1 MGNTSIW
8 WDNNKRQGKNMAK
21 EIKEYGEKRNTKVSI
36 IRVFACYL
44 RQYRFTIFMYIIF
57 ILIFRGV
64 FCLYQV
70 EKEAVFY
77 GTVLYFLL
85 LLIVLPMHFIHYYLK
100 HKELFELKGRSYL
113 EVKQIPDAKGLIE
126 NDYRELL
133 LEWVENTVKEKS
145 RLRIYKEDSIEFYS
159 TWVHQIKT
167 PIAVMK
173 LWLQEED
180 TEENGR
186 LLLEL
191 SRIEQYAD
199 MVLSYFRLDATAKD
213 LVIREYSLDEIIRS
227 CIRRHASWFVTKGIS
242 VRYEKTDLKVLT
254 DKKWLTF
261 MIEQILSNAIKYTDE
276 GSITIRAEEGP
287 FLYIEDTGIG
297 IAKEDL
303 PRIFEK
309 GFTGY
314 NRRADKK
321 STGIGLYLVKRT
333 VDLLGTPV
341 NVQSSPGQGT
351 AFSIDLRKNYM
362 ELE

>member
-1 MGNTSIW
+1 MA
-8 WDNNKRQGKNMAK
+8 GKEKVRNGK
-21 EIKEYGEKRNTKVSI
+21 QGEKSENESIKINVVS
-36 IRVFACYL
+36 VFLRYL
-44 RQYRFTIFMYIIF
+44 HQYRFTIFMYLIF
-57 ILIFRGV
+57 IIIFRGV
-64 FCLYQV
+64 FFLYRV
-70 EKEAVFY
+70 EKEAVIY
-77 GTVLYFLL
+77 GTMLCLL
-85 LLIVLPMHFIHYYLK
+85 LLIIVLPVHFIHYYLK
-100 HKELFELKGRSYL
+100 HKELLELGGRSYL
-113 EVKQIPDAKGLIE
+113 EAKQIPRAKGLIE

-133 LEWVENTVKEKS
+133 LEWIGNTTREKS
-145 RLRIYKEDSIEFYS
+145 DLRIYKEDSIEFYS

-167 PIAVMK
+167 PIAVMR

-191 SRIEQYAD
+191 SKIEQYAD
-199 MVLSYFRLDATAKD
+199 MVLSYFRLDATARD
-213 LVIREYSLDEIIRS
+213 LVIREYSLDEIIRG
-227 CIRRHASWFVTKGIS
+227 CIRRYASWFVTKGIS
-242 VRYEKTDLKVLT
+242 VRYEKTDLMVLT

-276 GSITIRAEEGP
+276 GNITIRVEEGP

-297 IAKEDL
+297 IAEEDL

-314 NRRADKK
+314 NGRADKK

-333 VDLLGTPV
+333 VDLLGTPIK
-341 NVQSSPGQGT
+341 VQSAPGQGSI
-351 AFSIDLRKNYM
+351 FSIDLRKKYL

>member
-1 MGNTSIW
+1 MTER
-8 WDNNKRQGKNMAK
+8 KKEQGRNQEKN
-21 EIKEYGEKRNTKVSI
+21 NTKISI
-36 IRVFACYL
+36 TSVFAHYL
-44 RQYRFTIFMYIIF
+44 YQYRFIIFMYIIF
-57 ILIFRGV
+57 IIIFRGI
-64 FCLYQV
+64 FFLYHV

-77 GTVLYFLL
+77 GTVLCLL
-85 LLIVLPMHFIHYYLK
+85 LLVIVLPIHFIHYWLR

-113 EVKQIPDAKGLIE
+113 EAKQVPDAKGLIE
-126 NDYRELL
+126 NDYRDLL
-133 LEWVENTVKEKS
+133 LEWIENTAREKS
-145 RLRIYKEDSIEFYS
+145 NLRIFKEDSVEFYS

-167 PIAVMK
+167 PIAVMR

-191 SRIEQYAD
+191 SKIEQYAD
-199 MVLSYFRLDATAKD
+199 MVLSYFRLDTTAKD
-213 LVIREYSLDEIIRS
+213 LVIRQYPLDEIIRS
-227 CIRRHASWFVTKGIS
+227 CIRRYASWFVTKGIS
-242 VRYEKTDLKVLT
+242 VRYEETDLKVLT

-276 GSITIRAEEGP
+276 GSITIRVEEGP
-287 FLYIEDTGIG
+287 VLYIEDTGIG

-314 NRRADKK
+314 NGRADKK
-321 STGIGLYLVKRT
+321 STGIGLYLVKRS

-341 NVQSSPGQGT
+341 NVQSTPGQGT
-351 AFSIDLRKNYM
+351 VFSIDLHKNYM

>member
-1 MGNTSIW
+1 MAE
-8 WDNNKRQGKNMAK
+8 GKK
-21 EIKEYGEKRNTKVSI
+21 EQGEKSEKGNAKISI
-36 IRVFACYL
+36 TGVFASYL
-44 RQYRFTIFMYIIF
+44 HRYRFTIFMYFIF
-57 ILIFRGV
+57 ILIFRGI
-64 FCLYQV
+64 FFLYRV

-77 GTVLYFLL
+77 GTVLCLL
-85 LLIVLPMHFIHYYLK
+85 LLVIILPVHFIRYYLK

-113 EVKQIPDAKGLIE
+113 EAKQIPDGKGLIE

-133 LEWVENTVKEKS
+133 LEWIGNTAREKS
-145 RLRIYKEDSIEFYS
+145 NLRIYKEDSIEFYS

-167 PIAVMK
+167 PIAVMR

-180 TEENGR
+180 TEENSR

-199 MVLSYFRLDATAKD
+199 MVLSYFRLDATARD
-213 LVIREYSLDEIIRS
+213 LVIREYPLDEIIRS
-227 CIRRHASWFVTKGIS
+227 CIRRYASWFVTKGIS

-261 MIEQILSNAIKYTDE
+261 MLEQILSNAIKYTDE

-287 FLYIEDTGIG
+287 ILYIEDTGIG
-297 IAKEDL
+297 IAEEDL

-314 NRRADKK
+314 NGRADKK

-341 NVQSSPGQGT
+341 NVQSIPGQGT
-351 AFSIDLRKNYM
+351 AFSIDLRKNYI

>member
-1 MGNTSIW
+1 MENSEKQNVKISI
-8 WDNNKRQGKNMAK
+8 A
-21 EIKEYGEKRNTKVSI
+21 
-36 IRVFACYL
+36 RVFARYL
-44 RQYRFTIFMYIIF
+44 HQYRFTIFMYFIF
-57 ILIFRGV
+57 IIIFRGV
-64 FCLYQV
+64 FFLYRV
-70 EKEAVFY
+70 EKEAVLY
-77 GTVLYFLL
+77 GTVLCLL
-85 LLIVLPMHFIHYYLK
+85 LLVIVLPVHFIRYYLK

-113 EVKQIPDAKGLIE
+113 EAKQIPEGKGLIE

-133 LEWVENTVKEKS
+133 LEWIGNTAGEKS
-145 RLRIYKEDSIEFYS
+145 NLRIYKEDSIEFYS

-167 PIAVMK
+167 PIAVMR

-199 MVLSYFRLDATAKD
+199 MVLSYFRLDATARD
-213 LVIREYSLDEIIRS
+213 LVIREYALDEIIRS
-227 CIRRHASWFVTKGIS
+227 CIRRYASWFVTKGIS

-254 DKKWLTF
+254 DKKWLIF

-276 GSITIRAEEGP
+276 GSITIRVEEGP
-287 FLYIEDTGIG
+287 ILYIEDTGIG
-297 IAKEDL
+297 IAEEDL

-314 NRRADKK
+314 NGRADKK

-341 NVQSSPGQGT
+341 NVQSTPGQGT
-351 AFSIDLRKNYM
+351 VFSIDLRKNYL

>member
-1 MGNTSIW
+1 MTEGKKEQEKKAEKGNAKISI
-8 WDNNKRQGKNMAK
+8 A
-21 EIKEYGEKRNTKVSI
+21 E
-36 IRVFACYL
+36 VFVRYL
-44 RQYRFTIFMYIIF
+44 QQYRFTIFIYFMFIF
-57 ILIFRGV
+57 IFQCV
-64 FCLYQV
+64 FFLYRV
-70 EKEAVFY
+70 EKEAVLY
-77 GTVLYFLL
+77 GVALCLL
-85 LLIVLPMHFIHYYLK
+85 LLFIVLPMHFIHYYLK
-100 HKELFELKGRSYL
+100 HKELLELKGKSYL
-113 EVKQIPDAKGLIE
+113 EAKQIPDAKGLIE

-133 LEWVENTVKEKS
+133 LEWIGNTAREKS
-145 RLRIYKEDSIEFYS
+145 SLRIYKEDSIEFYS

-167 PIAVMK
+167 PIAVMR

-199 MVLSYFRLDATAKD
+199 MVLSYFRLDATARD
-213 LVIREYSLDEIIRS
+213 LVIREYFLDEIIRS
-227 CIRRHASWFVTKGIS
+227 CIRRYASWFVTKGIS
-242 VRYEKTDLKVLT
+242 VQYEKTDLKVLT

-287 FLYIEDTGIG
+287 LLYIEDTGMG
-297 IAKEDL
+297 IAEEDL

-314 NRRADKK
+314 NGRADKK

-341 NVQSSPGQGT
+341 NVQSTPGQGT
-351 AFSIDLRKNYM
+351 AFSIDLRKNYI
-362 ELE
+362 ERE

>member
-1 MGNTSIW
+1 
-8 WDNNKRQGKNMAK
+8 MAGRKK
-21 EIKEYGEKRNTKVSI
+21 EQGEKNSEKVSI
-36 IRVFACYL
+36 AGVFVRYL
-44 RQYRFTIFMYIIF
+44 YQYRFTIFMYFIF
-57 ILIFRGV
+57 ILIFRGI
-64 FCLYQV
+64 FFLYQV
-70 EKEAVFY
+70 EKEAVIY
-77 GTVLYFLL
+77 GTMLCLL
-85 LLIVLPMHFIHYYLK
+85 LLVIVLPVHFIHYYLK
-100 HKELFELKGRSYL
+100 HKELFELRKRSYL
-113 EVKQIPDAKGLIE
+113 EAKQIPETGGLIE

-133 LEWVENTVKEKS
+133 LEWIGNTAREKS
-145 RLRIYKEDSIEFYS
+145 NLRIFKENSVEFYS

-167 PIAVMK
+167 PIAVMR

-199 MVLSYFRLDATAKD
+199 MVLSYFRLDTTARD
-213 LVIREYSLDEIIRS
+213 LVIRQYPLDEIIRS
-227 CIRRHASWFVTKGIS
+227 CIRRYASWFVTKGIS
-242 VRYEKTDLKVLT
+242 VHYEKTDCKILT
-254 DKKWLTF
+254 DRKWLIF

-287 FLYIEDTGIG
+287 VLYIEDTGIG
-297 IAKEDL
+297 IAEEDL

-314 NRRADKK
+314 NGRADKK
-321 STGIGLYLVKRT
+321 STGIGLYLVKRC

-341 NVQSSPGQGT
+341 NVESEPGKGT
-351 AFSIDLRKNYM
+351 VFSIDLRKKYM

>member
-1 MGNTSIW
+1 MREGKKGQEKNWGKSSAKISI
-8 WDNNKRQGKNMAK
+8 A
-21 EIKEYGEKRNTKVSI
+21 S
-36 IRVFACYL
+36 VFVRYL
-44 RQYRFTIFMYIIF
+44 CQYRLTIFMYFVF
-57 ILIFRGV
+57 ILIFRGM
-64 FCLYQV
+64 FFLYHV

-77 GTVLYFLL
+77 GTVLCFLL
-85 LLIVLPMHFIHYYLK
+85 LVIVLPVHFIHYYLK
-100 HKELFELKGRSYL
+100 HKELFELSGRHYL
-113 EVKQIPDAKGLIE
+113 EAKQIPDAKGLIE
-126 NDYRELL
+126 NDYRDLL
-133 LEWVENTVKEKS
+133 LEWIENTAREKS
-145 RLRIYKEDSIEFYS
+145 NLRIFKEDSVEFYS

-167 PIAVMK
+167 PIAVMR

-186 LLLEL
+186 MLLEL

-199 MVLSYFRLDATAKD
+199 MVLSYFRLDTTARD

-227 CIRRHASWFVTKGIS
+227 CIRRYASWFVTKGIS
-242 VRYEKTDLKVLT
+242 VHYEKTDFKVLT

-287 FLYIEDTGIG
+287 VLYIEDTGIG
-297 IAKEDL
+297 IAQEDL

-314 NRRADKK
+314 NGRADKK
-321 STGIGLYLVKRT
+321 STGIGLYLVKRS
-333 VDLLGTPV
+333 VDLLGTPI
-341 NVQSSPGQGT
+341 NVQSTPGEGT
-351 AFSIDLRKNYM
+351 VFSIDLHKNYM

>member
-1 MGNTSIW
+1 MTER
-8 WDNNKRQGKNMAK
+8 KKEQGRNQEKN
-21 EIKEYGEKRNTKVSI
+21 NTKISI
-36 IRVFACYL
+36 TSVFAHYL
-44 RQYRFTIFMYIIF
+44 YQYRFIIFMYLIF
-57 ILIFRGV
+57 IIIFRGI
-64 FCLYQV
+64 FFLYHV

-77 GTVLYFLL
+77 GTVLCLL
-85 LLIVLPMHFIHYYLK
+85 LLVIVLPVHFIHYWLR
-100 HKELFELKGRSYL
+100 HKELFELKGRNYL
-113 EVKQIPDAKGLIE
+113 EAKQVPDAKGLIE
-126 NDYRELL
+126 NDYRDLL
-133 LEWVENTVKEKS
+133 LEWIGNTAREKS
-145 RLRIYKEDSIEFYS
+145 NLRIFKEDSVEFYS

-167 PIAVMK
+167 PIAVMR

-191 SRIEQYAD
+191 SKIEQYAD
-199 MVLSYFRLDATAKD
+199 MVLSYFRLDTTAKD
-213 LVIREYSLDEIIRS
+213 LVNRQYPLDEIIRS
-227 CIRRHASWFVTKGIS
+227 CIRRYASWFVTKGIS
-242 VRYEKTDLKVLT
+242 VRYEGTDLKVLT

-276 GSITIRAEEGP
+276 GSITIRVEEGP
-287 FLYIEDTGIG
+287 VLYIKDTGIG

-314 NRRADKK
+314 NGRADKK
-321 STGIGLYLVKRT
+321 STGIGLYLVKRS

-341 NVQSSPGQGT
+341 NVQSTPGQGT
-351 AFSIDLRKNYM
+351 VFSIDLHKNYM

>member
-1 MGNTSIW
+1 MAEKELGHESKGE
-8 WDNNKRQGKNMAK
+8 NNKISLAG
-21 EIKEYGEKRNTKVSI
+21 
-36 IRVFACYL
+36 VFVCYL
-44 RQYRFTIFMYIIF
+44 QQYRLTILIYLIF
-57 ILIFRGV
+57 ILIFRGI
-64 FCLYQV
+64 FFLYRL
-70 EKEAVFY
+70 EKEAVLY
-77 GTVLYFLL
+77 GTLLCLL
-85 LLIVLPMHFIHYYLK
+85 LLVIVLPVHFIHYYLK
-100 HKELFELKGRSYL
+100 HKELLELRGKRYL
-113 EVKQIPDAKGLIE
+113 EAKQIPAPRGLIE

-133 LEWVENTVKEKS
+133 LEWMENTAREKS
-145 RLRIYKEDSIEFYS
+145 NLRIFKEDSVEFYS

-167 PIAVMK
+167 PIAVMR

-199 MVLSYFRLDATAKD
+199 MVLSYFRLDGTARD
-213 LVIREYSLDEIIRS
+213 LVIREYSLDEIIRN
-227 CIRRHASWFVTKGIS
+227 CIRRYASWFVTKGIS
-242 VRYEKTDLKVLT
+242 VRYEKTDLQVLT

-261 MIEQILSNAIKYTDE
+261 MIEQILSNAIKYTEE

-287 FLYIEDTGIG
+287 ILYIEDTGIG
-297 IAKEDL
+297 IAREDL

-314 NRRADKK
+314 NGRADKK

-341 NVQSSPGQGT
+341 NVQSVPGQGT
-351 AFSIDLRKNYM
+351 VFSVDLRKNY
-362 ELE
+362 LEPE

>member
-1 MGNTSIW
+1 MTER
-8 WDNNKRQGKNMAK
+8 KKEQGRNQEKN
-21 EIKEYGEKRNTKVSI
+21 NTKISI
-36 IRVFACYL
+36 TSVFAHYL
-44 RQYRFTIFMYIIF
+44 YQYRFIIFMYLIF
-57 ILIFRGV
+57 ILIFRGI
-64 FCLYQV
+64 FFLYRV

-77 GTVLYFLL
+77 GTVLCLL
-85 LLIVLPMHFIHYYLK
+85 LLVIVLPVHFIHYWLK

-113 EVKQIPDAKGLIE
+113 EAKQIPDAKGLIE
-126 NDYRELL
+126 NDYRDLL
-133 LEWVENTVKEKS
+133 LEWIENTAREKS
-145 RLRIYKEDSIEFYS
+145 NLRIFKEDSVEFYS

-167 PIAVMK
+167 PIAVMR

-191 SRIEQYAD
+191 SKIEQYAD
-199 MVLSYFRLDATAKD
+199 MVLSYFRLDTTAKD
-213 LVIREYSLDEIIRS
+213 LVIRQYPLDEIIRS
-227 CIRRHASWFVTKGIS
+227 CIRRYASWFVTKGIS
-242 VRYEKTDLKVLT
+242 VRYEGTDLKVLT

-276 GSITIRAEEGP
+276 GSITIRVEEGP
-287 FLYIEDTGIG
+287 VLYIKDTGIG

-314 NRRADKK
+314 NGRADKK
-321 STGIGLYLVKRT
+321 STGIGLYLVKRS

-341 NVQSSPGQGT
+341 NVQSTPGQGT
-351 AFSIDLRKNYM
+351 VFSIDLHKNYM